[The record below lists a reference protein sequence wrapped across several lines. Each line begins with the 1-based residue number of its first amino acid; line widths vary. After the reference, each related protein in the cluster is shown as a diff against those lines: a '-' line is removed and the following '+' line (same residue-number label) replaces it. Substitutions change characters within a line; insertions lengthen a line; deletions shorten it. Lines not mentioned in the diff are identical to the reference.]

1 MLFVSRAS
9 RLRVSFRGK
18 QKVFAPN
25 GEVIDERPRVFAEF
39 RHGPVPDWAMKQVKR
54 RLDFGFLAEGWTPEM
69 QISSF
74 DSVVAQNQN
83 GWKDEEREALENH
96 LMARGSEDFI
106 LVEPERAP
114 KPWATYDKLFARKGM
129 TQEQAV
135 EKIISIV
142 VDTGIDPRS
151 VIEYEAE
158 NKNRA
163 DVIEAMESL
172 SEVHV
177 DDGDILVGA

>member
-1 MLFVSRAS
+1 MLYVSRAS
-9 RLRVSFRGK
+9 RYRVSFRGK
-18 QKVFAPN
+18 QKIFAPN
-25 GEVIDERPRVFAEF
+25 GETIDERPRIFAEF
-39 RHGPVPDWAMKQVKR
+39 THGPVPDWAMKQVLK
-54 RLDFGFLAEGWTPEM
+54 RLDFGFLPDGWTPEM

-83 GWKDEEREALENH
+83 GWKDSEREALEEH
-96 LMARGSEDFI
+96 LARQVGEDYI

-142 VDTGIDPRS
+142 VDTGIDPQL
-151 VIEYEAE
+151 VIDYEQE

-163 DVIEAMESL
+163 DVIEAMVSL